1 MDIVRPAKLS
11 SGDLIGITA
20 LASYT
25 DPVEMVKSTEY
36 FTQMGLRVEIGQSVF
51 RQYGYLA
58 GTDEERAKELN
69 DMFHNPEIKAI
80 ICARGGYGTARIADL
95 LDYDCIIHNPKIF
108 WGFSDITFL
117 HQAIHK
123 KTGLITFHGPMSSS
137 LSNSQVHPLTL
148 AGFQQLFTPMAVEYT
163 ENMSTLTPLV
173 EGTASGAVVGG
184 NLSLIVSTLGTPYEI
199 DTRNKLLL
207 IEEIG
212 EEPYR
217 IDRMLRQLQQAGKLT
232 EASGIIVGDFHE
244 CVPNPNKSSFTCEE
258 VMIEY
263 LTKANRPAMAGFN
276 IGHCSPNFAVPL
288 GLEAELS
295 TAKKTLIWKRQAV
308 I

>member
-20 LASYT
+20 IASYT
-25 DPVEMVKSTEY
+25 DPVEMIKSTEY

-95 LDYDCIIHNPKIF
+95 LDYDCINHNPKIF

-117 HQAIHK
+117 HQAIYK
-123 KTGLITFHGPMSSS
+123 KTGLITFHGPMLSS
-137 LSNSQVHPLTL
+137 LSDSQVHPLTL
-148 AGFQQLFTPMAVEYT
+148 AGFQQLFSPMAIEYT
-163 ENMSTLTPLV
+163 ENMSKLTPLV

-207 IEEIG
+207 IEEIC

-217 IDRMLRQLQQAGKLT
+217 LDRMLRQLLHAGKLT
-232 EASGIIVGDFHE
+232 DSSGIIVGNFHE

-263 LTKANRPAMAGFN
+263 LTKANRPAMAGFD
-276 IGHCSPNFAVPL
+276 IGHCSPNIAVPL

-295 TAKKTLIWKRQAV
+295 TAKKTLIWKKSAV